1 MRLLHNSLVS
11 MLIVTALA
19 WSSAAHAERRIV
31 IIHDPGPQGPSLE
44 MSTQMVASA
53 RAAAAKEAQ
62 DAADAGQ
69 PLAMMVNL
77 QQLELKLYVP
87 GDIVTR
93 ISLGYPARIR
103 VDGLSGDFSA
113 KVARIDDF
121 AQFTPRDVHMPDER
135 VRMVYGVTL
144 ALDNT
149 AEALKPGMPA
159 DAWIRWDPDTEW
171 PDPLS
176 VPAR

>member
-69 PLAMMVNL
+69 PLARP
-77 QQLELKLYVP
+77 QQIKLPQMEVSA
-87 GDIVTR
+87 IATT
-93 ISLGYPARIR
+93 
-103 VDGLSGDFSA
+103 VDGRREVLLRRASYRLDKIAARLEVLEGYL
-113 KVARIDDF
+113 VAYLNLDRVIEIIR
-121 AQFTPRDVHMPDER
+121 TEDEP
-135 VRMVYGVTL
+135 
-144 ALDNT
+144 
-149 AEALKPGMPA
+149 KPVMIA
-159 DAWIRWDPDTEW
+159 
-171 PDPLS
+171 
-176 VPAR
+176 

>member
-62 DAADAGQ
+62 DAA
-69 PLAMMVNL
+69 
-77 QQLELKLYVP
+77 
-87 GDIVTR
+87 
-93 ISLGYPARIR
+93 
-103 VDGLSGDFSA
+103 
-113 KVARIDDF
+113 
-121 AQFTPRDVHMPDER
+121 
-135 VRMVYGVTL
+135 
-144 ALDNT
+144 
-149 AEALKPGMPA
+149 
-159 DAWIRWDPDTEW
+159 
-171 PDPLS
+171 
-176 VPAR
+176 